1 MENND
6 QFSDFI
12 KAVEALHDD
21 SPMRTT
27 AHTSNA
33 SANGWNTSTAAKTP
47 VTESNAQ

>member
-21 SPMRTT
+21 GPVRIT
-27 AHTSNA
+27 AHTSNT
-33 SANGWNTSTAAKTP
+33 SAHGWDAITDAESP
-47 VTESNAQ
+47 VTEPDTQ